1 MNILLLTAHDIA
13 EYDDLRML
21 TDLGANVFSIGAY
34 TDPTQGS
41 AMRPPLDVPAYPD
54 LAQRC
59 VEQREK
65 HAGEPMQTLA
75 FGQIHNIVDW
85 AKADLHDDIIDWAD
99 VIICHH
105 YLESWIARQWS
116 RIRHKRVIW
125 RTCGQSN
132 PQLENVMGILRRDGL
147 EIIRYSPKEEY
158 AFGKLGVFAGADA
171 MIRFG
176 KYPEDYVPWTG
187 DWTVY
192 RNDLGPV
199 IGATGRGKP
208 FVANVTQNM
217 AERGEFCGLPFWR
230 AATEGLEAVPAGPNS
245 EVLGGVGALDYAMML
260 KYLAG
265 SRAYL
270 YTGTQPASYTLGL
283 IEALMTGVP
292 TISMSPATWW
302 EPDLFEGHELAPWMA
317 ADAQAAHAWLEATL
331 AAPVDVV
338 RDNGSTP
345 LRESAQI
352 RAKAIEVFGIENI
365 GPQWAAFL
373 GLAGADSGN
382 RTLLRTSGTSTPLRP
397 MASIA

>member
-1 MNILLLTAHDIA
+1 MNILLLTAHSIA
-13 EYDDLRML
+13 EFDDLRML

-34 TDPTQGS
+34 TDPS
-41 AMRPPLDVPAYPD
+41 NPADSFRPALDVPSYPD

-132 PQLENVMGILRRDGL
+132 PMLERTMAVLRQDGL
-147 EIIRYSPKEEY
+147 QIIRYSPKEEQH
-158 AFGKLGVFAGADA
+158 FGRLGVFAGQDA
-171 MIRFG
+171 LIRFG
-176 KYPEDYVPWTG
+176 KYPEDYGPWIG
-187 DWTVY
+187 DGEFLPFVH
-192 RNDLGPV
+192 NKFAGDLGDPF
-199 IGATGRGKP
+199 IG
-208 FVANVTQNM
+208 NVTQNM
-217 AERGEFCGLPFWR
+217 AGRGEFCGLSFWL
-230 AATEGLEAVPAGPNS
+230 AATEGLPARPAGPSS
-245 EVLGGVGALDYAMML
+245 ELLPGGVGALSYDEMRE
-260 KYLAG
+260 YLRRC
-265 SRAYL
+265 RAYV

-302 EPDLFEGHELAPWMA
+302 EPDLFEGHELAPWVADSPEA
-317 ADAQAAHAWLEATL
+317 ARAWLTATL
-331 AAPVDVV
+331 DAPLRWR

-352 RAKAIEVFGIENI
+352 RKQAIEVFGIESI
-365 GPQWAAFL
+365 APQWAAFL
-373 GLAGADSGN
+373 GLAPSWIKDHRATPVGAWD
-382 RTLLRTSGTSTPLRP
+382 LV
-397 MASIA
+397 A

>member
-41 AMRPPLDVPAYPD
+41 AMRPPLDVPSYPD

-85 AKADLHDDIIDWAD
+85 AKADLHDDIIEWAD

-132 PQLENVMGILRRDGL
+132 PQLENVMSVLRRDGL

-176 KYPEDYVPWTG
+176 KYPEDYGPWTG
-187 DWTVY
+187 EDAVV
-192 RNDLGPV
+192 G
-199 IGATGRGKP
+199 
-208 FVANVTQNM
+208 NVTQNM
-217 AERGEFCGLPFWR
+217 IERGVHCGLPFYL
-230 AATEGLEAVPAGPNS
+230 AATEGLPAKPAGPNS
-245 EVLGGVGALDYAMML
+245 QLLPGGIGALSYDEMRE
-260 KYLAG
+260 YLRRC
-265 SRAYL
+265 RAYV

-292 TISMSPATWW
+292 TISMSPKTWW

-317 ADAQAAHAWLEATL
+317 DSPQAAHAWLEATL
-331 AAPVDVV
+331 AAPVDVP
-338 RDNGSTP
+338 RDNGATP

-352 RAKAIEVFGIENI
+352 RKQAIEVFGIENI
-365 GPQWAAFL
+365 APQWAAFL
-373 GLAGADSGN
+373 GLPVRQLVAA
-382 RTLLRTSGTSTPLRP
+382 
-397 MASIA
+397 

>member
-41 AMRPPLDVPAYPD
+41 AMRPPLDVPSYPD

-132 PQLENVMGILRRDGL
+132 PQLENVMGILRKDGL

-158 AFGKLGVFAGADA
+158 AFSKLGVFAGADA

-176 KYPEDYVPWTG
+176 KYPEDYGPWLPEGTMQFPERN
-187 DWTVY
+187 DWTQREEY
-192 RNDLGPV
+192 GKYLGPYV
-199 IGATGRGKP
+199 G
-208 FVANVTQNM
+208 NVTQNM
-217 AERGEFCGLPFWR
+217 AERGVHCGLPFYL
-230 AATEGLEAVPAGPNS
+230 AATEGLPARPAGPNS
-245 EVLGGVGALDYAMML
+245 QLLPGGIGALSYDEMRE
-260 KYLAG
+260 YLRHC
-265 SRAYL
+265 RAYI

-283 IEALMTGVP
+283 IEAMLSGVP
-292 TISMSPATWW
+292 VVSMPPDSWW
-302 EPDLFEGHELAPWMA
+302 EPDLFEGPEIVG
-317 ADAQAAHAWLEATL
+317 T
-331 AAPVDVV
+331 
-338 RDNGSTP
+338 T
-345 LRESAQI
+345 SAQGYTVI
-352 RAKAIEVFGIENI
+352 YGNSMGAFTANDARGRLRWLLDARDEAEIISAEQRQRALELFDIANVA
-365 GPQWAAFL
+365 PQWAAFL
-373 GLAGADSGN
+373 GLPVRELVAA
-382 RTLLRTSGTSTPLRP
+382 
-397 MASIA
+397 